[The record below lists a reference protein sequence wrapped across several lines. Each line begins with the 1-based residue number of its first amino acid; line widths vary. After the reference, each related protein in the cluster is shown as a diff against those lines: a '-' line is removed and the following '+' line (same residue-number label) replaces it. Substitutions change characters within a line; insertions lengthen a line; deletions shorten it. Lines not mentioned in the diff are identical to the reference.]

1 MCYLLVRLFYC
12 LKCLS
17 SLDFI
22 FRIFSRFRVAVKTVN
37 KYKDGIADDL
47 APGNDKPYD
56 TAIAIQKEN
65 IYTKREIEGGGEL

>member
-1 MCYLLVRLFYC
+1 M
-12 LKCLS
+12 
-17 SLDFI
+17 
-22 FRIFSRFRVAVKTVN
+22 N